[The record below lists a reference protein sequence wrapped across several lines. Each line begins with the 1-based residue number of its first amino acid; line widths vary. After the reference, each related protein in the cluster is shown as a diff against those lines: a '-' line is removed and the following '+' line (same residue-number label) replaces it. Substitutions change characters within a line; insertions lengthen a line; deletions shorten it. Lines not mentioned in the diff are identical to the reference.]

1 MWERFPPRMR
11 KAITTALERAGQD
24 GADEATA
31 EHLLAAI
38 ASDPESAAAYM
49 FEQSGVAPNAVL
61 QQLRTNGEAPQ
72 RRPERAARFSASAL
86 HVLDV
91 AAGEAERLKRRHVGT
106 EHVALAL
113 AIRSDL
119 PAGQLLQQLG
129 FSRDRADAAMQKWI
143 RDGMPRQRR
152 GLDRLAVRSPLLRA
166 ILTPVQRAIRYPVM
180 AWHVFV
186 GKSLVHP
193 GFVKDPYPLYRKLR
207 EREPVRKD
215 PLAPA
220 WVITSYAETMTMLRD
235 PRFKKDPFASERLPP
250 VAREQLGVSDAAAGR
265 ASLEMVSML
274 FLDPPEHTRVRGIFT
289 KAFTPRRLESLRPRI
304 QQITDKML
312 DRAESRANANGG
324 VIDLVRDLAYPLP
337 VTVIAEL
344 LG

>member
-91 AAGEAERLKRRHVGT
+91 AAGEAQRLKHRHVGT

-113 AIRSDL
+113 ATRAEL
-119 PAGQLLQQLG
+119 PTGKLLHELG
-129 FSRDRADAAMQKWI
+129 FTRDRADAAMHRWI

-152 GLDRLAVRSPLLRA
+152 GLDRLAVRSPALGMLLRP
-166 ILTPVQRAIRYPVM
+166 LQRVLRYPVM
-180 AWHVFV
+180 GWHVFV
-186 GKSLVHP
+186 GKSIVHP

-207 EREPVRKD
+207 ATEPVRKD

-220 WVITSYAETMTMLRD
+220 WIVTSYAETMTMLRD
-235 PRFKKDPFASERLPP
+235 PRFKKDPFDAVRLPP
-250 VAREQLGVSDAAAGR
+250 VVREQLKVSDADAGR
-265 ASLEMVSML
+265 AALEMRSML
-274 FLDPPEHTRVRGIFT
+274 FLDPPEHTRIRGIFT
-289 KAFTPRRLESLRPRI
+289 K
-304 QQITDKML
+304 
-312 DRAESRANANGG
+312 
-324 VIDLVRDLAYPLP
+324 
-337 VTVIAEL
+337 
-344 LG
+344 